1 MGVKGDGMDETP
13 DATIRAA
20 AEAYVAG
27 DEEGLFQ
34 HLHDGVRVLGSEQ
47 MENWQGMEE
56 ARYQMTGELMRLR
69 PDGPG
74 SVSGGLVELALNPEV
89 RDIQQT
95 DDVAW
100 WSATADLMLDGRYYR
115 EASWTT
121 VLMRDDSGWKIVHSH
136 FSIHR

>member
-1 MGVKGDGMDETP
+1 MAETP

-27 DEEGLFQ
+27 DEDGLFEQ
-34 HLHDGVRVLGSEQ
+34 MHDGVHVLGSEQ
-47 MENWQGMEE
+47 LENWSGNEQARHGM
-56 ARYQMTGELMRLR
+56 RGELQRLL

-74 SVSGGLVELALNPEV
+74 SVSGELVERALNPEV
-89 RDIQQT
+89 EDFQQS
-95 DDVAW
+95 DEMAW
-100 WSATADLMLDGRYYR
+100 WSVTADVTLDGRYYR

-121 VLMRDDSGWKIVHSH
+121 VLARHAKDWQIVHSH

>member
-1 MGVKGDGMDETP
+1 MKGGRMTETP

-20 AEAYVAG
+20 ADAYVVG

-34 HLHDGVRVLGSEQ
+34 YLHDGVRVLGSEQ
-47 MENWQGMEE
+47 MENWLGTEE
-56 ARYQMTGELMRLR
+56 ARYGMTGELTRLR

-74 SVSGGLVELALNPEV
+74 SVSGGLVELALNAEV

-100 WSATADLMLDGRYYR
+100 WSATGDLMLDRRYYR

-121 VLMRDDSGWKIVHSH
+121 VLMRDDKGWKIVHSH